1 MRQSPAA
8 PMAPARPG
16 AGPGRAVYL
25 ALLLWSFTLFNVLRL
40 LTYLPTLWALHE
52 SQRSD
57 QHSLL
62 TWLGWMLSNLTMAL
76 WLYEKAGRRLDAA
89 AALNFGN
96 AALCGV
102 TALLIGWY
110 R

>member
-1 MRQSPAA
+1 MPKPGTGGSAA
-8 PMAPARPG
+8 ARS
-16 AGPGRAVYL
+16 VYQT
-25 ALLLWSFTLFNVLRL
+25 LLLWSFTVFDVLRL
-40 LTYLPTLWALHE
+40 LTYLPTLWAPHE

-76 WLYEKAGRRLDAA
+76 WLHEKAGRRLDAA
-89 AALNFGN
+89 AALNFGS
-96 AALCGV
+96 AALCGA
-102 TALLIGWY
+102 TALLIACY